1 MRYIWLIVFNILG
14 IYIIVSL
21 FISKGGIIENIKKRE
36 EITSLNKQKVELQ
49 IEIEDLKE
57 RLSLL
62 KTIENDPRQL
72 LLHFGKIKDDS
83 MVFKFVEKK
92 ATPVENKEA
101 DGKEILFRTYVMLFI
116 IIGIILIGNLFI
128 LTPYLIRRSQ

>member
-101 DGKEILFRTYVMLFI
+101 DGKEILFRTYFMLFI